1 MERALVA
8 LDTDH
13 IKEYVFRTDRLKE
26 IRGAS
31 SLLDYLNRHIM
42 ESIAK
47 EFKAQCIYANGGS
60 GLFLISGEGAKKQ
73 AEAFGKKVQLA
84 YCEQSGGT
92 SSITY
97 ATQPLPNN
105 ISEDELMDYPLK
117 QELLLLQYRLQQAK
131 NNPPSEIALPSHPFM
146 RPCDACGIEYA
157 QYQGTKLG
165 PQEENVIKKSE
176 DDEEEKDDDGED
188 EEDQHRFYCESC
200 RNKYRQDKKV
210 RGTIKQALLSV
221 RRKKSVSVRDGYL
234 WDRVISLLQQEG
246 YEFPLGKLPRRPKD
260 FNAFRGFP
268 GSKDYLALIYADG
281 NGMGKALMEQD
292 TLRKRKQFANNL
304 DDSVFQ
310 AMAIAISRHLKIQ
323 NTSGEKNLFPFDILL
338 VGGDDI
344 VMVTP
349 AANAADVAL
358 TIAQEFESLTK
369 AKDPQGKGYTLSVS
383 VVLAPTKYP
392 FGLLRDLAERA
403 LKFAKKYIPLGESGI
418 NFVIV
423 TGNTSQGFDK
433 VYQSL
438 SKTRTKDDPDDT
450 PEFYATLRP
459 YNAKQFNLLLNAIR
473 QGHRLGIG
481 RTKLHQLREAILK
494 KNLTTSVNDALAI
507 VRNWQKDQYEYIVKH
522 VYTLAGLHQ
531 EQARDTDNPSTW
543 FPRVTF
549 PWFASVTDGK
559 NVYRTTLLDFIELY
573 DFVFSEERA

>member
-1 MERALVA
+1 V
-8 LDTDH
+8 TDE
-13 IKEYVFRTDRLKE
+13 K
-26 IRGAS
+26 
-31 SLLDYLNRHIM
+31 N
-42 ESIAK
+42 
-47 EFKAQCIYANGGS
+47 
-60 GLFLISGEGAKKQ
+60 
-73 AEAFGKKVQLA
+73 AEAFAKQIQFA
-84 YCEQSGGT
+84 YREQSGGT

-97 ATQPLPNN
+97 AIQAIPIPDN
-105 ISEDELMDYPLK
+105 IGEDKLMDHPLK
-117 QELLLLQYRLQQAK
+117 KELLLLQYRLQQAK

-146 RPCDACGIEYA
+146 RPCDACGVEYA
-157 QYQGTKLG
+157 QHQGTKLG
-165 PQEENVIKKSE
+165 PQEENVVKDREKL
-176 DDEEEKDDDGED
+176 DDEDEEKDDNED
-188 EEDQHRFYCESC
+188 EEEDDQHRFYCDSC
-200 RNKYRQDKKV
+200 CNKYQQDKNVK
-210 RGTIKQALLSV
+210 GAIKQAV
-221 RRKKSVSVRDGYL
+221 RIARRKKPVRVRDGYL
-234 WDRVISLLQQEG
+234 WDCVISLLQQEG

-304 DDSVFQ
+304 DDSVFK

-349 AANAADVAL
+349 AAYAADVAL

-369 AKDPQGKGYTLSVS
+369 AKDPKGKGYTLSVS

-403 LKFAKKYIPLGESGI
+403 LKFAKKHIPLGESGI
-418 NFVIV
+418 NFVTV

-438 SKTRTKDDPDDT
+438 SKTRRKDDPDDT

-473 QGHRLGIG
+473 QGHKLGIG

-531 EQARDTDNPSTW
+531 EQACDPDNPSTW

-549 PWFASVTDGK
+549 PWFASATDGK

-573 DFVFSEERA
+573 DFVLSEERA